1 MLIAKL
7 VCAHEVLIPAVDDH
21 PVGMSLLSQGS
32 VSEETHRTAYLE
44 KSFCMGQLSPSFL
57 CDRWEEVR
65 PRKGKGLAQSHTARH
80 WQG

>member
-7 VCAHEVLIPAVDDH
+7 VCGHEVLILAVDDH
-21 PVGMSLLSQGS
+21 PVGMSLISQGP
-32 VSEETHRTAYLE
+32 VSERHRTAYLE
-44 KSFCMGQLSPSFL
+44 KSFIGQLSPSFL
-57 CDRWEEVR
+57 YDRWEEVR